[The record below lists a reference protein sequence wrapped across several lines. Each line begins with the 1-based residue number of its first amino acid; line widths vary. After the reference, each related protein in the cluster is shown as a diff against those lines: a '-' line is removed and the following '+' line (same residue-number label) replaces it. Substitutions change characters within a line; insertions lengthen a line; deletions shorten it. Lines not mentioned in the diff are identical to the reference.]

1 MAAVLLTM
9 VNAAAG
15 GWMGPGRTS
24 MTAVRVPLRMVT
36 TWSRRGGGEPN
47 HHNAPH
53 TAPCCRLRTPPPPP
67 PLCPPAG
74 SIQNQV
80 GVGGRSGV
88 HRRRGGSRPSVT
100 NNQKQKKKRR
110 GTTAPHPPPQ
120 DRSPLPGHPSR
131 AVPPYVY
138 IYPWCQGAHP
148 GTGSRPGPLAPAGGD
163 PPQTSLQNHA
173 ESAAN

>member
-9 VNAAAG
+9 VSAAAG

-24 MTAVRVPLRMVT
+24 MTAERVPPG
-36 TWSRRGGGEPN
+36 WSLAPLQLESRGAVITMPR
-47 HHNAPH
+47 A
-53 TAPCCRLRTPPPPP
+53 LLPPPDPSP
-67 PLCPPAG
+67 SPSTVPTSWQHPG
-74 SIQNQV
+74 P
-80 GVGGRSGV
+80 GWGGWVVGV
-88 HRRRGGSRPSVT
+88 HRRRGGSRPFPGSVT